1 MNMKEVKEFVE
12 RWFDERVEIDSVA
25 VTASDNAFEDFIEWL
40 KIQKDRGDGVTTYQF
55 SSAMKYKGFEEK
67 YVGSYWEFPGIKL
80 KAIEEE

>member
-1 MNMKEVKEFVE
+1 MTKVRELVD
-12 RWFDERVEIDSVA
+12 RWIDERVEIDRVA
-25 VTASDNAFEDFIEWL
+25 VTTSQNAFEDFIEWL

-80 KAIEEE
+80 KAIEIED